1 MTTPIKPMSFQLAEH
16 RYRRFDCFVP
26 ANTDKKD
33 LENPALW
40 VNVAPQLRMFDEVRV
55 ISDDHSFMAKLLVTF
70 TQGTDAR
77 LKLIY
82 GVDLE
87 DESDTAEEPIPSK
100 YEIKQKGQLKWCIVN
115 NETGENIKTNIPKKS
130 EAQRELEDYLAAL
143 HR

>member
-1 MTTPIKPMSFQLAEH
+1 MNPIKPMNFQLAEH
-16 RYRRFDCFVP
+16 RYRRFDCIVP
-26 ANTDKKD
+26 ADTDKKD

-77 LKLIY
+77 LKLLY

-87 DESDTAEEPIPSK
+87 GESDIEDAPLK
-100 YEIKQKGQLKWCIVN
+100 YDIKMKGQLKWCIVN
-115 NETGENIKTNIPKKS
+115 NETGETIKTNISKKS
-130 EAQRELEDYLAAL
+130 EAQRELEEYIAAL